1 MKRRQK
7 EVRLD
12 IAVADLGKFRI
23 PVIMAVVTDMLCKS
37 CSKHS
42 KIKKQKKCTKKYCV
56 RSSPSGV
63 DRLRSGRIIKEAI
76 QKYVSGV
83 GTKGS
88 IDDPGKDI
96 PIISKVMCK
105 VCSNIKDTKNREDCK
120 KKYCLISK
128 SFSVKSPEKNGT
140 ITSESAKSPE
150 TKNSSKLQIVISPD
164 VKNSTKPQTASI
176 NSSVRPA
183 SATSLHKKNT
193 RRPSRLRVKERRML
207 RAEDIKSKQNSV

>member
-12 IAVADLGKFRI
+12 IAVADLGKFRM

-42 KIKKQKKCTKKYCV
+42 KIRKQKNCTQKYCV
-56 RSSPSGV
+56 RSSPSRV
-63 DRLRSGRIIKEAI
+63 DRLRSGRIIKDTI
-76 QKYVSGV
+76 QKYVSSV

-88 IDDPGKDI
+88 IDDPERVI

-140 ITSESAKSPE
+140 ITSESVKSPG
-150 TKNSSKLQIVISPD
+150 TNNSSKLQSVISPD
-164 VKNSTKPQTASI
+164 VNNSTKPETASI
-176 NSSVRPA
+176 NSSVIPA
-183 SATSLHKKNT
+183 SATSLNKKNT
-193 RRPSRLRVKERRML
+193 RRPSRFRVKERRKL
-207 RAEDIKSKQNSV
+207 SAKDIKRKENSV

>member
-12 IAVADLGKFRI
+12 IAVADLSKFRI

-42 KIKKQKKCTKKYCV
+42 KIRKQKKCTQKYCV

-63 DRLRSGRIIKEAI
+63 DRLRSGRVIKETI

-83 GTKGS
+83 GTNGS
-88 IDDPGKDI
+88 IDDPGRVI

-105 VCSNIKDTKNREDCK
+105 VCSNIKDTKSREDCK
-120 KKYCLISK
+120 KKYCLISN
-128 SFSVKSPEKNGT
+128 SLSVKSPDKNGT
-140 ITSESAKSPE
+140 ITSESVKSPE
-150 TKNSSKLQIVISPD
+150 TNNSSKLQSLISPD
-164 VKNSTKPQTASI
+164 VKNSTKPETASI
-176 NSSVRPA
+176 NSSVIPA
-183 SATSLHKKNT
+183 SATSLNKKNT
-193 RRPSRLRVKERRML
+193 GRPSRLRVKERRKL
-207 RAEDIKSKQNSV
+207 RAKDIKRKQNSA